1 MITGKLNIGVKKNGS
16 WSSVDLSTVP
26 DLFILEFLED
36 EKVLLMNHKA
46 IMGISRNDLACCL
59 REVLSIIE
67 ENDQC

>member
-1 MITGKLNIGVKKNGS
+1 MITGKLSIGVKRNGS
-16 WSSVDLSTVP
+16 WSGNVHDLP

-46 IMGISRNDLACCL
+46 IMGISRNELACCL

-67 ENDQC
+67 ENDPC